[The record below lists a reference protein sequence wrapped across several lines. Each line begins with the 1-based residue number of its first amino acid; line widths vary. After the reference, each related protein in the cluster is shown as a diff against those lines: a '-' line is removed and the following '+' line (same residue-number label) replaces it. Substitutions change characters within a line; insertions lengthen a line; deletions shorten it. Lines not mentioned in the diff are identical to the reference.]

1 MVTIDSGPVEATD
14 KFNNTPKDKWRLL
27 LIAKRSFL
35 ITNLAYDCRCLIEF
49 CEEAEAVYSE
59 LGFKSPEEMIR
70 EGYELEPAQV
80 SLAVAWLKA
89 NGTEKP
95 VGLGEIAP
103 LAKHGNG
110 TGDDNSRR
118 KNRVDNINSV
128 KGGTDTEYTLRRLKR
143 DAPELL
149 VQIESGELSVNAAAI
164 KAGFRKKPNPEEVCI
179 KAFRKSENRVMAIRS
194 IVKELTGQ
202 ERQLLIKMLS
212 GEGD

>member
-35 ITNLAYDCRCLIEF
+35 SRRLKHDCRCLTEF

-103 LAKHGNG
+103 LAKHGEIGNG
-110 TGDDNSRR
+110 R
-118 KNRVDNINSV
+118 KNESRVDNVRSTHYGN
-128 KGGTDTEYTLRRLKR
+128 DTEYTLRRLKR

-164 KAGFRKKPNPEEVCI
+164 KVGFRKKPNPEEVCI

>member
-103 LAKHGNG
+103 LAKHGGN
-110 TGDDNSRR
+110 R
-118 KNRVDNINSV
+118 KPEHGQADNISL
-128 KGGTDTEYTLRRLKR
+128 KGYGTDTEYTLRRLKR

-179 KAFRKSENRVMAIRS
+179 KAFRKSENRVLAIRS

>member
-103 LAKHGNG
+103 LAKHGEIGNG
-110 TGDDNSRR
+110 R
-118 KNRVDNINSV
+118 KNESRVGNTTSTLR
-128 KGGTDTEYTLRRLKR
+128 GTVEYTLRRLKR

-149 VQIESGELSVNAAAI
+149 VQIESGQLSVNAAAI

-202 ERQLLIKMLS
+202 ERELLIEMLS
-212 GEGD
+212 GKDE

>member
-103 LAKHGNG
+103 LAKHGEIGNG
-110 TGDDNSRR
+110 RKNESRDDNIRSTHY
-118 KNRVDNINSV
+118 
-128 KGGTDTEYTLRRLKR
+128 GTDTEYTLRRLKR

-164 KAGFRKKPNPEEVCI
+164 KAGIRKKPNPEEVCI

-212 GEGD
+212 GEGE

>member
-103 LAKHGNG
+103 LAKHGEIGNG
-110 TGDDNSRR
+110 RKNESRDDNIRSTHY
-118 KNRVDNINSV
+118 
-128 KGGTDTEYTLRRLKR
+128 GTDTEYTLRRLKR

-164 KAGFRKKPNPEEVCI
+164 KAGIRKKPNPEEVCI

-202 ERQLLIKMLS
+202 ERELLIEMLS
-212 GEGD
+212 GKDE